1 MPRPRSAMRKIR
13 EVLRLTYAEGL
24 SRRQVAMAAGLP
36 YTTVSDYV
44 ARARRASLRW
54 PLPEELDDGQL
65 EARLF
70 VSAGPPQ
77 TVRPL
82 PDWAEVHREVRRPN
96 VTLQLLHLEYKER
109 APDGYQYSQ
118 FCLLYRRWQRHLDAV
133 MRQEHRAGE
142 KLFVDFAGQTLPIID
157 PQTGAIT
164 RAQLFVAVLG
174 ASNYTYAEVVPSQ
187 ELPHWI
193 ACHVHAFEFFGGVPR
208 ILVPDNL
215 WSGVRRA
222 HRYEPDLNPTYEEM
236 AAHYRCVVIPARA
249 RKPRDKA
256 KVEVGVL
263 IAERWILASLRKHT
277 FFSPAAANSA
287 VRERTEW
294 LNQRPFKKLPG
305 SRLSLFGD
313 LERSVLRPL
322 PTHAYEYAE
331 WKQATVSIDYHVE
344 ADRHYYSVPYQLI
357 GERCEVRLTLTTV
370 EVFFRHRR
378 VASHRRSHQP
388 WRHTTDPAHM
398 PDSHRRHAEWTPSRI
413 VRWAEAAGP
422 SVAALV
428 DAIMHTRPHP
438 EQGFRS
444 CLGIIRLGAR
454 YGDDRLEAAC
464 RRALAVHGFSYR
476 SVDSILRTGLDRQT
490 LPGAPPAPFT
500 HENLRGPDYYRMEA

>member
-24 SRRQVAMAAGLP
+24 SRRQVASATGLP
-36 YTTVSDYV
+36 FTTVSEYV
-44 ARARRASLRW
+44 ARARRAGLGW
-54 PLPEELDDGQL
+54 PLPEEVDDGQL

-77 TVRPL
+77 MVRPL
-82 PDWAEVHREVRRPN
+82 PDWAEIHREVRRPD

-142 KLFVDFAGQTLPIID
+142 KLFVDFAGRTLPIID
-157 PQTGAIT
+157 PETGAIS

-174 ASNYTYAEVVPSQ
+174 ASNYTYAEVVPTQ

-193 ACHVHAFEFFGGVPR
+193 ACHVHAFEFFGGVPQ

-215 WSGVRRA
+215 WSGVTHA
-222 HRYEPDLNPTYEEM
+222 HRYEPDLNATYQDM
-236 AAHYRCVVIPARA
+236 ATHYGCVVIPARA
-249 RKPRDKA
+249 YKPRDKA

-277 FFSPAAANSA
+277 FFSVAAANSA
-287 VRERTEW
+287 VRGRTEW
-294 LNQRPFKKLPG
+294 LNQRPFTKLPG
-305 SRLSLFGD
+305 SRLSLFED
-313 LERSVLRPL
+313 LERPVLRPL
-322 PTHAYEYAE
+322 PVQAYEYAE
-331 WKQATVSIDYHVE
+331 WKRATVSIDYHLE

-357 GERCEVRLTLTTV
+357 GERCEVRLTRTTV

-378 VASHRRSHQP
+378 VASHRRSYQP
-388 WRHTTDPAHM
+388 GRHTTDAAHM

-413 VRWAEAAGP
+413 VRWAESAGP

-428 DAIMHTRPHP
+428 DAIMRTRRHP

-454 YGDDRLEAAC
+454 YGEDRLEAAC
-464 RRALAVHGFSYR
+464 RRALAVRGFSYR
-476 SVDSILRTGLDRQT
+476 SVDSILRTGLDRQP
-490 LPGAPPAPFT
+490 LPSAPPAPFA
-500 HENLRGPDYYRMEA
+500 HDNLRGPDYYRMEA

>member
-1 MPRPRSAMRKIR
+1 
-13 EVLRLTYAEGL
+13 
-24 SRRQVAMAAGLP
+24 VARAVGLP
-36 YTTVSDYV
+36 HTTVADYV
-44 ARARRASLRW
+44 ARARRADLGW
-54 PLPEELDDGQL
+54 PLPEGLDDGQL

-70 VSAGPPQ
+70 VSAAPSQ
-77 TVRPL
+77 TVRPR
-82 PDWAEVHREVRRPN
+82 PDWAEIHREVRRPG
-96 VTLQLLHLEYKER
+96 VTLQLLHLEYKEQ

-157 PQTGAIT
+157 PQTGAIS

-174 ASNYTYAEVVPSQ
+174 ASNYTYAEVVPTQ

-193 ACHVHAFEFFGGVPR
+193 ACHVHALEFFGGVPR
-208 ILVPDNL
+208 IVIPDNL
-215 WSGVRRA
+215 WSGVKHA

-236 AAHYRCVVIPARA
+236 ASHYGCAVIPARA
-249 RKPRDKA
+249 YKPRDKA

-277 FFSPAAANSA
+277 FFSLAAANSA
-287 VRERTEW
+287 VRGRTEW

-305 SRLSLFGD
+305 SRLSLFED
-313 LERSVLRPL
+313 LERPVLRPL
-322 PTHAYEYAE
+322 PALAYEYAE
-331 WKQATVSIDYHVE
+331 WKRATVSIDYHVE
-344 ADRHYYSVPYQLI
+344 ADQHYYSVPYQLI
-357 GERCEVRLTLTTV
+357 GERCDVRLTVTTV

-388 WRHTTDPAHM
+388 WCHTTDPAHM

-413 VRWAEAAGP
+413 IRWAEAAGP

-428 DAIMHTRPHP
+428 DAIMRTRKHP
-438 EQGFRS
+438 EQDFRS

-464 RRALAVHGFSYR
+464 RRALAVRGFSYR
-476 SVDSILRTGLDRQT
+476 SVDSILRTGLDRQP